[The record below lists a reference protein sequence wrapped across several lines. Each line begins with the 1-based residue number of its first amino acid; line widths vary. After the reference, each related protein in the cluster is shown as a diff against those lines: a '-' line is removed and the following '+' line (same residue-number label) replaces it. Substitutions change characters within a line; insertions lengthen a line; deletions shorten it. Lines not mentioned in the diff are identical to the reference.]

1 MFAISTMDIII
12 IALGAISFVI
22 WLVLFI
28 RGSQYNA
35 LFDVLEEEEFQ
46 FKEIYGL
53 GYGVLEMMKYSYK
66 SKSDRKLRSQLDI
79 LYGEKYSDYYL
90 RVTRAQQVTM
100 GLTVWVLAC
109 SFYGLTGEIAAF
121 GVGVMFTGLAL
132 YYYGT
137 LADKKIEER
146 SEALLRDFS
155 DVVAKLALLTNAG
168 MIMREA
174 WVEVAAEGEG
184 TIYEEMRLTV
194 DEMNN
199 GVADVDA
206 IYNFGVRCIIPEI
219 KKFTSTIVQGM
230 VKGNSELTLMLQEQS
245 KEVWQLKK
253 QLVRREAEKAASK
266 LMLPMCIMFVGILI
280 MIIVPIFANMGAV

>member
-1 MFAISTMDIII
+1 MFEISVIDIII
-12 IALGAISFVI
+12 IALGAISFIV
-22 WLVLFI
+22 WLVLYFN
-28 RGSQYNA
+28 GTKYNS
-35 LFDVLEEEEFQ
+35 LFEVLNEEDFQ
-46 FKEIYGL
+46 LKEIYGL
-53 GYGVLEMMKYSYK
+53 GYGVLELIKYSYRTN
-66 SKSDRKLRSQLDI
+66 SDRKLRAQLDI

-100 GLTVWVLAC
+100 GLTVLVLAC

-121 GVGVMFTGLAL
+121 GVGIMFSGLAF

-137 LADKKIEER
+137 LANKKIEER

-174 WVEVAAEGEG
+174 WGEVAAEGEG
-184 TIYEEMRLTV
+184 VIYDEMRISV

-230 VKGNSELTLMLQEQS
+230 VKGNSELTIMLQEQS

-266 LMLPMCIMFVGILI
+266 LMLPMCIMFVGILV

>member
-121 GVGVMFTGLAL
+121 GVGVMFAGLAL

>member
-1 MFAISTMDIII
+1 MFAISTIDIII
-12 IALGAISFVI
+12 IVLGAISFI
-22 WLVLFI
+22 AWLVFFI

-66 SKSDRKLRSQLDI
+66 SKSDRKLRAQLDV

-121 GVGVMFTGLAL
+121 GVGVMFSGLAF

-174 WVEVAAEGEG
+174 WVEVATEGEG

-266 LMLPMCIMFVGILI
+266 LMLPMCIMFVGILV
-280 MIIVPIFANMGAV
+280 MIVVPIFANMGAV

>member
-12 IALGAISFVI
+12 IALGASSFVI

-121 GVGVMFTGLAL
+121 GVGVMFAGLAL